1 MSEGAGRLIAEIIYT
16 LYVAWSILDIL
27 IYMYV
32 YLHLY

>member
-27 IYMYV
+27 IYV